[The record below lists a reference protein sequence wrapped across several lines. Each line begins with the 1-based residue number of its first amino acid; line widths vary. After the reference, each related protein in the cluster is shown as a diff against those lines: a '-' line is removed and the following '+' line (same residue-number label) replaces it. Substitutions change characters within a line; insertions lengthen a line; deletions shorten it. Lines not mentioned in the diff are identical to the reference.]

1 MRAVMTSSGLN
12 TEGKRGDVETKIL
25 GLLRGITRYDG
36 SLDISTIG
44 YNLIRVD
51 ALVGLLAVE
60 ELETSLTI

>member
-1 MRAVMTSSGLN
+1 VGGVTLDESGHDTSSGLN

-51 ALVGLLAVE
+51 ALCWAPCR
-60 ELETSLTI
+60 